1 MKIREFPNKNYR
13 AIFNEKTKKTLRIAL
28 DPTKPILPLD
38 YPEILDISLG
48 TKCLANCSYC
58 YTDASTYGVNYS
70 KVPQKVLKWFGSMT
84 PNQRPFQVAIGGGG
98 EPTLHPEF
106 PQVLYNFATM
116 GIVPNYTTNGMHL
129 SKDILTATKNYCGGV
144 ALSYHPHIDHLLEG
158 SAGQLLSYGIRT
170 NLHIV
175 IGQPG
180 SVARFQKIYNG
191 WQHHIDAFVLLPY
204 QVMGRAENVDALIVY
219 DEWTKLFDLILEYD
233 YPKVAFGA
241 LFYNF
246 IFAHKEK
253 YAALDISLYEPETL
267 SGYVMMDTEDLIIRK
282 SSFDPAPKKKKK

>member
-1 MKIREFPNKNYR
+1 MKIREFPDKNYR
-13 AIFNEKTKKTLRIAL
+13 AIFNEKTKQTLRIAI

-38 YPEILDISLG
+38 YPELLDVSLG
-48 TKCLANCSYC
+48 TKCYGNCSYC

-70 KVPQKVLKWFGSMT
+70 KVPQKVLKWFGNMT

-116 GIVPNYTTNGMHL
+116 GIVPNYTTNGMYF
-129 SKDILTATKNYCGGV
+129 SKDVLNATINYCGGV
-144 ALSYHPHIDHLLEG
+144 AVSCHPHLERFWG
-158 SAGQLLSYGIRT
+158 PAIGTLKSYNIRT
-170 NLHIV
+170 NLHII
-175 IGQPG
+175 IGQPD
-180 SVARFQKIYNG
+180 SVARFQKLYND
-191 WQHHIDAFVLLPY
+191 WQHHIDTFVLLPY
-204 QVMGRAENVDALIVY
+204 QAMGRAENVNMNIIQR
-219 DEWTKLFDLILEYD
+219 EWIKLFDLVLEYD

-241 LFYNF
+241 LFYDF
-246 IFAHKEK
+246 ILAHKEK

-282 SSFDPAPKKKKK
+282 SSFDPAPK